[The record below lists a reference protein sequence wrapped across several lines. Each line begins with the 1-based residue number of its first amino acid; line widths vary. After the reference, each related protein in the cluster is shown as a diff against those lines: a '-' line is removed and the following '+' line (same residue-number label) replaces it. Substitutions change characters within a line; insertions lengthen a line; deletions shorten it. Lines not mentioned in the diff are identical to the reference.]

1 MALLKD
7 LLVTGDARV
16 AGTIYGK
23 GAIYLSDA
31 ETNSIVP
38 INADTLNGYT
48 AAQIIASAGG
58 SGSGTVSGGRVD
70 YDSET
75 TSAPAATAGTSY
87 RLKTDGGG
95 ILFPYTNMASVIGLE
110 TELTSIKNSISSGS
124 GSGTVPTNVI
134 TFVESTTAPTGKIGV
149 IWYDSS
155 TTKRKVKI
163 WNGSTWEVLNSWQ

>member
-23 GAIYLSDA
+23 GAIYLSDS
-31 ETNSIVP
+31 EGDSSLPV
-38 INADTLNGYT
+38 NADTLNGYT
-48 AAQIIASAGG
+48 AAEIIASAGG
-58 SGSGTVSGGRVD
+58 SGSGTVGGGKVD
-70 YDSET
+70 YDT
-75 TSAPAATAGTSY
+75 TTPTSGTSV
-87 RLKTDGGG
+87 RLKSTSDGT
-95 ILFPYTNMASVIGLE
+95 ILYPYTNIASVVGLQ
-110 TELTSIKNSISSGS
+110 TELTTIKNSISSGGS
-124 GSGTVPTNVI
+124 GGTVPTNVI